1 MLFPIGIAGAGPG
14 VIVLFADLWPGLL
27 SIWVVEDGLGVSPR
41 TFTGT
46 LLTTIV
52 QGALLNV
59 VIFVI
64 MSVLYALQRMFMTP
78 PPQFRPHGFDVVMT
92 SAAPV
97 PVVSQQTRSG

>member
-1 MLFPIGIAGAGPG
+1 VILLFG
-14 VIVLFADLWPGLL
+14 DLWPGLV

-59 VIFVI
+59 IIFVI
-64 MSVLYALQRMFMTP
+64 MSVLYAFQRMFMTP
-78 PPQFRPHGFDVVMT
+78 PPEFSPHGFDVVMT
-92 SAAPV
+92 PPAPV
-97 PVVSQQTRSG
+97 PVVSQQTRSR